1 MVMPYMVI
9 WRYSV
14 DLGCIRRSMSET
26 QPVLDIVNVSSSDVI
41 DGGVTGQG
49 VILMMVKT
57 CRTVIAGYKTSCD
70 RNVQ

>member
-41 DGGVTGQG
+41 DGGVTG
-49 VILMMVKT
+49 
-57 CRTVIAGYKTSCD
+57 
-70 RNVQ
+70 